1 MTTSPLD
8 LESFKLQPRL
18 VVVEA
23 GAGSGKT
30 FNLVRIVKKMSTE
43 GTDISKILLVT
54 FTNAAALEMRQ
65 RMRELLEKEGSPK
78 ALQELA
84 AMQITTIHSFC
95 HRAYAEYGTAAGFPA
110 IEGAPEDSQA
120 LAQEIGL
127 DFWRKKTREGSAPEV
142 EPSEVVK
149 AAELLLAETDA
160 PAAETTGIRLSKRL
174 DDSGLRAFVRMR
186 VDALRA
192 AGGLLTFDTVIQNL
206 LDALRD
212 ESRGAILRR
221 QIRHDFV
228 ACLIDESQDTDAKQ
242 WEVFEKIFA
251 NRPEDTDPKL
261 LIMVGDRKQSIYGF
275 RGANVDNYKQVVEKA
290 DERLGL
296 NENNRSSKEL
306 IALFNR
312 LFSKQED
319 GLAFFG
325 EEPFDTIKVPSRPK
339 DDPRPDVKAELRN
352 HPEGPLRILDHNS
365 TDDVVNEVA
374 RLLSELQTPGTSQ
387 EQLSKNG
394 VAYRT
399 EMLAEANVGVLTR
412 TGALARTLHLALVNK
427 GIPAALA
434 TDSSVFTSP
443 LAPRIHHLLQCVL
456 TPEDTSL
463 RRALFIMQPRLFAQ
477 SGDLQAFIEAN
488 DAAMA
493 AWLRDIRERWL
504 DDGFGRAWEKMLSTH
519 PQFPDAHNEPIRSE
533 LAKGP
538 MGLRQVAD
546 LSHIGEVLSIRAREH
561 KFTPDALLDHL
572 AERITSANGRDDEAD
587 ELEQIRPETAHP
599 QVIVR
604 TIHSAKGLEF
614 QGVILPDFGKAI
626 PVSHQRGGLLRDGQR
641 IALVSNSSEDHEV
654 ASYAEQTHKD
664 EANLLYVALTR
675 AQRKISIHWKKPKEN
690 SAGGFVSG
698 FPVVLERAGFGNSA
712 QSFAES
718 LQLEVSPPAQSDAV
732 KKLLASDILRKPD
745 FIKAQI
751 ISPPKFAF
759 ARGSTSFTEL
769 SKGPKGADADDVA
782 THGANPLK
790 SSAKPTV
797 ADLQTLP
804 FLAFKGGKG
813 PGVVMHSI
821 MEQVDFKRASL
832 TTHDE
837 QTRHTVENILRGSGI
852 CLKDDKAATEEAVKE
867 TTELYLQMLPSWM
880 TRPLSGE
887 GEIRLADIDRADR
900 SAEIR
905 FSLACDLNPKMAEE
919 IAALLADDATPGSL
933 LAINRIAPSEEAV
946 RGLLTGSIDL
956 AFRHSGKFY
965 LVDWK
970 SNVLGPKPAHYAR
983 NVMEAEILAHKY
995 HLQYTLYA
1003 AIFHRHMQAL
1013 NPDWDY
1019 ERDFGGCHYLFMRAF
1034 GHDDQ
1039 GTGDFFHRPG
1049 FVTIQRLL
1057 KALGQKDA

>member
-1 MTTSPLD
+1 MPRAGKVRDAVLHRLELLGRMTQPADD
-8 LESFKLQPRL
+8 LRGDAQAIARAVGQGRIAREF
-18 VVVEA
+18 
-23 GAGSGKT
+23 
-30 FNLVRIVKKMSTE
+30 LVR
-43 GTDISKILLVT
+43 
-54 FTNAAALEMRQ
+54 
-65 RMRELLEKEGSPK
+65 
-78 ALQELA
+78 
-84 AMQITTIHSFC
+84 
-95 HRAYAEYGTAAGFPA
+95 
-110 IEGAPEDSQA
+110 
-120 LAQEIGL
+120 
-127 DFWRKKTREGSAPEV
+127 EV
-142 EPSEVVK
+142 
-149 AAELLLAETDA
+149 
-160 PAAETTGIRLSKRL
+160 G
-174 DDSGLRAFVRMR
+174 
-186 VDALRA
+186 
-192 AGGLLTFDTVIQNL
+192 
-206 LDALRD
+206 
-212 ESRGAILRR
+212 
-221 QIRHDFV
+221 
-228 ACLIDESQDTDAKQ
+228 
-242 WEVFEKIFA
+242 
-251 NRPEDTDPKL
+251 
-261 LIMVGDRKQSIYGF
+261 
-275 RGANVDNYKQVVEKA
+275 
-290 DERLGL
+290 
-296 NENNRSSKEL
+296 
-306 IALFNR
+306 
-312 LFSKQED
+312 
-319 GLAFFG
+319 
-325 EEPFDTIKVPSRPK
+325 
-339 DDPRPDVKAELRN
+339 
-352 HPEGPLRILDHNS
+352 
-365 TDDVVNEVA
+365 
-374 RLLSELQTPGTSQ
+374 
-387 EQLSKNG
+387 
-394 VAYRT
+394 
-399 EMLAEANVGVLTR
+399 
-412 TGALARTLHLALVNK
+412 
-427 GIPAALA
+427 
-434 TDSSVFTSP
+434 
-443 LAPRIHHLLQCVL
+443 
-456 TPEDTSL
+456 
-463 RRALFIMQPRLFAQ
+463 
-477 SGDLQAFIEAN
+477 
-488 DAAMA
+488 
-493 AWLRDIRERWL
+493 
-504 DDGFGRAWEKMLSTH
+504 
-519 PQFPDAHNEPIRSE
+519 
-533 LAKGP
+533 
-538 MGLRQVAD
+538 
-546 LSHIGEVLSIRAREH
+546 
-561 KFTPDALLDHL
+561 
-572 AERITSANGRDDEAD
+572 
-587 ELEQIRPETAHP
+587 
-599 QVIVR
+599 
-604 TIHSAKGLEF
+604 
-614 QGVILPDFGKAI
+614 
-626 PVSHQRGGLLRDGQR
+626 
-641 IALVSNSSEDHEV
+641 
-654 ASYAEQTHKD
+654 
-664 EANLLYVALTR
+664 
-675 AQRKISIHWKKPKEN
+675 
-690 SAGGFVSG
+690 
-698 FPVVLERAGFGNSA
+698 VVLERAGFGNSA

-782 THGANPLK
+782 THGTNPLK

-933 LAINRIAPSEEAV
+933 LASNRIAPSEEAV

-1003 AIFHRHMQAL
+1003 AIFHRHIQAL